1 VQRNVARFP
10 TPTSLFHQM
19 LGLDHLWPHRFPPH
33 FLKEWNHQ
41 ENRVVDQVEGA
52 FFIVRRQ
59 VFEELEGFD
68 ERFFMYFED
77 LDFAFR
83 AKKAGWQSYYLAET
97 KALHYGGGASYQV
110 KDKRLFYM
118 LNSRVLYIAKHFG
131 RLAALGI
138 LFASVVVEFL
148 SRLGWNIRHFSWYN
162 LRDTFSAYGMLL
174 RRTPQLIIGLVKN

>member
-1 VQRNVARFP
+1 
-10 TPTSLFHQM
+10 M
-19 LGLDHLWPHRFPPH
+19 L
-33 FLKEWNHQ
+33 FLKNKDSDFINSIEDKYKEICEVEWIS
-41 ENRVVDQVEGA
+41 GA
-52 FFIVRRQ
+52 AMIMKRE
-59 VFEELEGFD
+59 VFNEINGFD